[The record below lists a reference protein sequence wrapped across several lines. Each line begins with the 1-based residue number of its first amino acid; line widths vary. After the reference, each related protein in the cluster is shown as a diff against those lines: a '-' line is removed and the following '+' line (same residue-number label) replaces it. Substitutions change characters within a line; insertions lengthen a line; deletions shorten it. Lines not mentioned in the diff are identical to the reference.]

1 MTIAIDMNDDAAVFR
16 YPPAYAETVDEFDTL
31 LDGRAN
37 GGLTGNRYIRALEEL
52 VARHPWFID
61 GHAHIGNAL
70 YDRGEF
76 GRALEAYER
85 GYSRGTAPLPDGFE
99 KLIEWRHLENRPFLR
114 AAHGVALSQL
124 RLGRRGEGIATMEKM
139 LAWNPADHQGVRLVI
154 GSEYLR
160 AGRDDR
166 ARSFFQ
172 AEAGYPSYRYEMALL
187 LLRQEQHI
195 EAATSLRRG
204 FVENAYIAE
213 ILCGN
218 PHPLPIGMWHG
229 TSWADPGLAIEYV
242 SDYGKLW
249 HATPDAVA
257 FLRWLHTHPRVMAER
272 AGVLRWQEALLWEHD
287 AGRRATLIDGAEA
300 AWQEIDDRLSRE
312 IVTERTDRRG
322 RGVLPWLH
330 SGGLPPGR
338 GTG

>member
-1 MTIAIDMNDDAAVFR
+1 MTIAIDMNHDVAVFR
-16 YPPAYAETVDEFDTL
+16 YPPDYADIADELDRL
-31 LDGRAN
+31 LDGRAT
-37 GGLTGNRYIRALEEL
+37 GGPAGNRYVGALEDL

-76 GRALEAYER
+76 DRALEAYER
-85 GYSRGTAPLPDGFE
+85 GYSLGTAVLPDGFE
-99 KLIEWRHLENRPFLR
+99 EFIEWRHLENRPFLR

-124 RLGRRGEGIATMEKM
+124 RLGRRGEGISTMEKM
-139 LAWNPADHQGVRLVI
+139 LSWNPDDHQGVRFMI

-166 ARSFFQ
+166 AGSFFRT
-172 AEAGYPSYRYEMALL
+172 EAGYPPYRYEMALL
-187 LLRQEQHI
+187 LLRRGRRV

-213 ILCGN
+213 ILCGS

-229 TSWADPGLAIEYV
+229 TSWADPGLAMEYV
-242 SDYGKLW
+242 SDYGGLW

-287 AGRRATLIDGAEA
+287 AGRRATLIESADA
-300 AWQEIDDRLSRE
+300 AGREIDDRLSRE
-312 IVTERTDRRG
+312 IVIERTDRRG

-330 SGGLPPGR
+330 SGGLPPGP
-338 GTG
+338 GDE